1 MTAPVASTRTL
12 APVLA
17 GLIGLAGALGA
28 TLALHRAATAA
39 LDRVLEERLRGAGET
54 AARLLG
60 GAAPDPAALRA
71 TMEANGLEGAY
82 LLGPDLRVL
91 ADATGPA
98 GAPADLLR
106 VDGARARAAFAGS
119 ASVAFAYAV
128 GGVPIATGYFPVR
141 GEDGRV
147 GAVLALET
155 GQAFAAA
162 RAGLSG
168 ALRLAVALSAVA
180 ALALALAAR
189 RFARAEA
196 QEREAAA
203 RAARGDALARMG
215 AMVAHEVRNPIGVI
229 RGAVELVRARAAAG
243 LEGRD
248 REALGDVLGEVE
260 RLRRLT
266 DDFLDLAREPVLSC
280 GPVELAAV
288 AAEAAR
294 GLGRAHPGV
303 AVEAAVPA
311 LVVQGDAARL
321 RQVLANLLE
330 NAARAGALAVR
341 IEAAADGDRALVR
354 VRDDGP
360 GIDASVRGRLF
371 DPFVSGRAR
380 GAGLGLA
387 IARRIAERHGGALE
401 LADPGPPGAAFVLTL
416 PLASDREPACPAS
429 SSPTTSRSSA
439 G

>member
-1 MTAPVASTRTL
+1 VPAATRAL
-12 APVLA
+12 APIVA

-28 TLALHRAATAA
+28 TLALHRAAAAA
-39 LDRVLEERLRGAGET
+39 LDRVLEERLRGAGDT

-71 TMEANGLEGAY
+71 TMEANRLEGAY
-82 LLGPDLRVL
+82 VLGSDLRIV
-91 ADATGPA
+91 ADATGPP

-106 VDGARARAAFAGS
+106 VDGARVAAAFSGA
-119 ASVAFAYAV
+119 ASVAFAYEV

-141 GEDGRV
+141 GEDGGVR
-147 GAVLALET
+147 AVLALET
-155 GQAFAAA
+155 GRAFAAA
-162 RAGLSG
+162 RAGLTR
-168 ALRLAVALSAVA
+168 ALWVAVGLSALA

-189 RFARAEA
+189 RFATAEA
-196 QEREAAA
+196 RAREAAS

-243 LEGRD
+243 LEPRD
-248 REALGDVLGEVE
+248 RQALADVVGEVE

-266 DDFLDLAREPVLSC
+266 DDFLDLAREPVLSFA
-280 GPVELAAV
+280 PVDLAAI
-288 AAEAAR
+288 AADAAR
-294 GLGRAHPGV
+294 GLGRSHP
-303 AVEAAVPA
+303 AVTVEVEVPA
-311 LVVQGDAARL
+311 VRVQADAVRVG
-321 RQVLANLLE
+321 QILANLLE

-341 IEAAADGDRALVR
+341 IEGAAADGCARLR

-360 GIDASVRGRLF
+360 GVDAALRARLF

-401 LADPGPPGAAFVLTL
+401 LADPGPPGAAFALTL
-416 PLASDREPACPAS
+416 PLASTREPSCPAS
-429 SSPTTSRSSA
+429 SSSTTSRSSA
-439 G
+439 V